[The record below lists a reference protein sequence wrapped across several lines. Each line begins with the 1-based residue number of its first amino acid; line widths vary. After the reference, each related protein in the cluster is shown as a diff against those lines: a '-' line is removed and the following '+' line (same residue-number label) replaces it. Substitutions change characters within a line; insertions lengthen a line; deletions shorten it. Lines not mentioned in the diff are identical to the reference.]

1 MSILMKGSGR
11 FAWAMGAALIV
22 ASAVAGGAA
31 KDFCTNAPVVADP
44 AFAADVDAIVDAA
57 IGAGFAGG
65 VAIVQ
70 NGALAYLRVGG
81 FSDRRNRVPV
91 TGETLFHVASMTK
104 YLTAIAVLRLVENG
118 KVALDD
124 PLEKYFP
131 GLALGARGATIADLL
146 AHRAG
151 LGSLRRRGVRRPS
164 GGGRTTPRRPTA
176 RRVRSPYSN
185 DGYDLL
191 GIVIER
197 ATGDNESV
205 ARRSSSSEPAS
216 NMPASGAKSIFVIRQ
231 PSDSRCRRFRASW
244 RGAIT
249 ACSAQPDS

>member
-1 MSILMKGSGR
+1 MKGSGR
-11 FAWAMGAALIV
+11 FTWAIGAALIV
-22 ASAVAGGAA
+22 ATAVASGAA

-57 IGAGFAGG
+57 IGEGFAGG
-65 VAIVQ
+65 VAIAR
-70 NGALAYLRVGG
+70 NGALAYSRVGG
-81 FSDRRNRVPV
+81 FSDQHNRVPV

-118 KVALDD
+118 KVALED

-151 LGSLRRRGVRRPS
+151 LGSSYAAEAFADSGLAAAAIDAAPS
-164 GGGRTTPRRPTA
+164 DAEKG
-176 RRVRSPYSN
+176 SFSYSN

-197 ATGDNESV
+197 ATGEDYESAV
-205 ARRSSSSEPAS
+205 RRLVLERACVRHAGFWSEVDLRDPSAVGQPLREISSELARRP
-216 NMPASGAKSIFVIRQ
+216 PVR
-231 PSDSRCRRFRASW
+231 
-244 RGAIT
+244 
-249 ACSAQPDS
+249 